1 MPGGVR
7 KQYTVRPGDTLW
19 GIAQQTLGGGQRYRE
34 IAGLNTGRVGDPGQI
49 QPGWVLEMPADA
61 HGAGVRTVPASSNG
75 SGSNGK
81 GSNGGGGSG
90 VAGGD
95 HVMVDRQRA
104 QAAAAALEGLRDAL
118 AQHVPAILTAISN
131 LRGEGASLPPPTD
144 LQQLQG
150 RSPQDAA
157 EMRAAA
163 RLAAAMNNLSPG
175 AGHGMV
181 TLPGAWDSAAL
192 DSAAAKLDAQ
202 ALLAATT
209 GKNKTADYTAITAVS
224 QDLADHQGDAAYLTA
239 FWSQNGVP
247 AAAAGLAGTL
257 NKLDGGLNRLSP
269 ADQQVLKTRSGTL
282 SDRGQ
287 KLLENGGGAELLS
300 RQDQQILSAFSTSLA
315 ATTKAGKLDSAA
327 SQQLVTA
334 FAHPTDLWSAG
345 MLFKY
350 GPNGAAYG
358 TTADGTGPK
367 LLSGVT
373 EALLYAREHGGYT
386 IPLQDRFAMVDPAN
400 PSQMDGDPTKQLAQW
415 GPLEPVLQRATEN
428 GVAATQVING
438 YDPAT
443 GKTNQ
448 QQGVIWAHQ
457 LMDPPKITYNAP
469 MGTGM
474 NAGNGV
480 FTIRDL
486 NSYPD
491 GMPAPLGQWGYIS
504 IPASTSANFLYAATA
519 DHGSSADAQA
529 VLNIMQ
535 ANSQIDPSSTT
546 LSQPIRQAFLKIADS
561 RAPDLA
567 MSAEGQ
573 TTQPG
578 ITSVNGVPF
587 AVADQ
592 KQLDTFLRQ
601 ALHDPKDAGAYQG
614 RLDAKITGAV
624 ESTVKTNNSWL
635 RAMGS
640 LQGMVQRVEGENSF
654 GGAEKAAAQKAKEQA
669 FAAAMIA
676 PLMLIPTP
684 APGTSAGAVALF
696 GPPLAKLMLTS
707 ADAGIAYN
715 ISGGDPA
722 KALQINDEAFVG
734 DKTYVR
740 IPVVQG
746 LVDTGVVKPD
756 PSWFQKGHVVA
767 NAAFEGWYLQHGRDT
782 FHGETLDQWVQDA
795 VDAIQ
800 GQQ

>member
-19 GIAQQTLGGGQRYRE
+19 GIAQQALGSGQRYRE
-34 IAGLNTGRVGDPGQI
+34 IAGLNTGQVGDPGQI
-49 QPGWVLEMPADA
+49 QPGWVLDMPADA
-61 HGAGVRTVPASSNG
+61 HGPGVQTVPASGGGSNG
-75 SGSNGK
+75 SGSNG
-81 GSNGGGGSG
+81 NGGNG

-95 HVMVDRQRA
+95 HVMVDLQRA
-104 QAAAAALEGLRDAL
+104 QAAASALEGLRDTL

-131 LRGEGASLPPPTD
+131 LRAEGANLPPPTTV
-144 LQQLQG
+144 QQLQS

-163 RLAAAMNNLSPG
+163 RLAAAMNNLKPG
-175 AGHGMV
+175 SGGGMV
-181 TLPGAWDSAAL
+181 TLPAAWDSAAL
-192 DSAAAKLDAQ
+192 DDAAAKLDAQ

-209 GKNKTADYTAITAVS
+209 GKDKSADYAAIAAVT
-224 QDLADHQGDAAYLTA
+224 QDLADHQGDTAYLTA

-247 AAAAGLAGTL
+247 AAAANLAGTL
-257 NKLDGGLNRLSP
+257 NRLDGGVNQLSP
-269 ADQQVLKTRSGTL
+269 ADQKVLRTGQGTL
-282 SDRGQ
+282 SEQGQ
-287 KLLENGGGAELLS
+287 KFLENGGGAQLLS
-300 RQDQQILSAFSTSLA
+300 RQDQQILSTFSTALA
-315 ATTKAGKLDSAA
+315 ATTKAGTLDSAA

-334 FAHPTDLWSAG
+334 FAHPADLWSAG

-350 GPNGAAYG
+350 GPDGAAYG

-367 LLSGVT
+367 LLSGIT

-386 IPLQDRFAMVDPAN
+386 IPLQARFAEVNPAN
-400 PSQMDGDPTKQLAQW
+400 PSQITDGDPTKQLAQW

-443 GKTNQ
+443 GKTDQ

-457 LMDPPKITYNAP
+457 LMQPPKITYNAP

-486 NSYPD
+486 NAYPD
-491 GMPAPLGQWGYIS
+491 GMPAPMGQWGYIS
-504 IPASTSANFLYAATA
+504 IPDSTSANFLYAATA
-519 DHGSSADAQA
+519 DHSSSADAQA

-535 ANSQIDPSSTT
+535 ANSQINPSSTT
-546 LSQPIRQAFLKIADS
+546 LSQPIREAFLKIADS

-592 KQLDTFLRQ
+592 QQLDTFLRQ

-640 LQGMVQRVEGENSF
+640 LEGMVQRVEGENSF
-654 GGAEKAAAQKAKEQA
+654 DGAEKAAAQKAKEQA
-669 FAAAMIA
+669 FASAMIA

-684 APGTSAGAVALF
+684 APGTDAGAVMLF

-707 ADAGIAYN
+707 ADSAIAYN

-746 LVDTGVVKPD
+746 LIDTGVVKPD
-756 PSWFQKGHVVA
+756 PSWFQHGHVVA